1 VPQQITGVANSA
13 NILAACNAAGMQ
25 TPCDYGALPR
35 SPRGVAFCDVLLLQ
49 VPGPTANASTLAI
62 FSFRTILIIL
72 ISRIHCSPTSTFMM
86 LMQMAAGPCKTL
98 QTVTD
103 GPTRVT
109 SMARR
114 CASRKKA
121 HSRSNAQK
129 SLNPAIPTAP
139 FGAAITSSKQLTAL
153 ALSTRLRDGVRLQTM
168 VVSGFK

>member
-1 VPQQITGVANSA
+1 VPQPISGVANSA

-49 VPGPTANASTLAI
+49 VPGPTANASTLAS

-72 ISRIHCSPTSTFMM
+72 ISRINCSPTSTFMM
-86 LMQMAAGPCKTL
+86 LMQMAAGLCKTG
-98 QTVTD
+98 QAVTD

-114 CASRKKA
+114 CASRKEA
-121 HSRSNAQK
+121 HSRTNALR
-129 SLNPAIPTAP
+129 SLNPTIPTAP
-139 FGAAITSSKQLTAL
+139 FGAAINRIKHFTAP
-153 ALSTRLRDGVRLQTM
+153 ALSTRVRDGVLLQTM